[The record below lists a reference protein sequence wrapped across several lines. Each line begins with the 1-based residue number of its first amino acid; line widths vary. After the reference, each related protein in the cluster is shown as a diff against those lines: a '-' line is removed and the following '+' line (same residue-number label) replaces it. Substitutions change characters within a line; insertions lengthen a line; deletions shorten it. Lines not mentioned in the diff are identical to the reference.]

1 MYDTSKKVLKSIMLI
16 VFLLAVTNCSQE
28 NNELKWTAINVCNGI
43 QGDAHLVYKG
53 DKYYLIDTGEHK
65 QAVNHLLP
73 YLKSIGVKE
82 LEGIIIT
89 HPHFDHYGGTV
100 TLLQS
105 DIKIKHIYMNM
116 PTEKQMQKEWWG
128 GKYQHLLQIQD
139 VAKVKHVLI
148 SSIKQGDFYRFDDK
162 SYIEVLYAYNGI
174 DTPVGQT
181 DINDMSAIMMI
192 HDDKNRFLLAGDLN
206 KKLGHYLADH
216 AKNIKADI
224 LKAPHHG
231 AEKFAPNDFFEKV
244 SPKALIVPAQKSL
257 WCSKRSKRTRE
268 LSKKYHYTTYIN
280 GFHGHITVHSYNNQY
295 NITTE
300 KKPKNICKEE

>member
-105 DIKIKHIYMNM
+105 DIKITK
-116 PTEKQMQKEWWG
+116 PT
-128 GKYQHLLQIQD
+128 
-139 VAKVKHVLI
+139 
-148 SSIKQGDFYRFDDK
+148 
-162 SYIEVLYAYNGI
+162 
-174 DTPVGQT
+174 
-181 DINDMSAIMMI
+181 
-192 HDDKNRFLLAGDLN
+192 
-206 KKLGHYLADH
+206 
-216 AKNIKADI
+216 
-224 LKAPHHG
+224 
-231 AEKFAPNDFFEKV
+231 
-244 SPKALIVPAQKSL
+244 
-257 WCSKRSKRTRE
+257 
-268 LSKKYHYTTYIN
+268 
-280 GFHGHITVHSYNNQY
+280 
-295 NITTE
+295 
-300 KKPKNICKEE
+300 